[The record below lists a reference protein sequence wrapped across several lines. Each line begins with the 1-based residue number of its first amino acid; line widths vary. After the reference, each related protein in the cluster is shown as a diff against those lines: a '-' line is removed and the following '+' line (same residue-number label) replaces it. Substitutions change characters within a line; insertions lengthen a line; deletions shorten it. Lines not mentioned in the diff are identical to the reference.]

1 MANLFCVP
9 DFSCCMAGVEV
20 PLEVL
25 LAPSTSILISAM
37 HSVSS
42 KLYRN
47 LKIRVLNSRDHKL
60 GFKLLGQTLSL
71 LSQTGLRFE
80 TENTDLSYTWHVI
93 MFEQQEMSRV
103 AKVRHEKVTMQWI
116 YDYSVLK
123 LKQNECPHEIL

>member
-1 MANLFCVP
+1 
-9 DFSCCMAGVEV
+9 MAGVEV

-42 KLYRN
+42 KLYQN
-47 LKIRVLNSRDHKL
+47 LKIRALNSRDHKL

-93 MFEQQEMSRV
+93 IFEQQEMSRG
-103 AKVRHEKVTMQWI
+103 AKARHEKVTMQWI

>member
-1 MANLFCVP
+1 
-9 DFSCCMAGVEV
+9 MAGVEV

-93 MFEQQEMSRV
+93 IFEQQEMSRG
-103 AKVRHEKVTMQWI
+103 AKARHEKVTMQWI